1 MDGFER
7 RKEQS
12 KESIRKAAG
21 ELFAKFSVG
30 KVSINDIARKAGVS
44 QATIYNNFGSKD
56 GLIQDYIQTVANG
69 YFEHFREISKANKP
83 YAEKVEDVV
92 QYMIE
97 MGESGSGYD
106 DVEIMNNPRFKQF
119 VDSLLNQVRTLFLE
133 FIREGKREGYDNQDI
148 SDEAMEAYIEI
159 FTQGINTNPE
169 LHARTHHDPK
179 LFHDLLMIML
189 YGLARVK

>member
-21 ELFAKFSVG
+21 ELFDKFGVG

-56 GLIQDYIQTVANG
+56 GLIQDYFQIRANRF
-69 YFEHFREISKANKP
+69 FERFREISKANKP
-83 YAEKVEDVV
+83 YAEKLEDIV
-92 QYMIE
+92 QYEIE
-97 MGESGSGYD
+97 MNESDPGYS
-106 DVEIMNNPRFKQF
+106 DVEIMNNPQFKQLS
-119 VDSLLNQVRTLFLE
+119 DSLLEQVREQFLE
-133 FIREGKREGYDNQDI
+133 FIKEGKKQGYLNPDI

-159 FTQGINTNPE
+159 FMQGVNANPE
-169 LHARTHHDPK
+169 LHAKTHHDRK
-179 LFHDLLMIML
+179 LFHDLLLIML
-189 YGLARVK
+189 YGLKA

>member
-21 ELFAKFSVG
+21 ELFDKFGVG

-56 GLIQDYIQTVANG
+56 GLIQDYFQIRANRF
-69 YFEHFREISKANKP
+69 FERFREISKANKP
-83 YAEKVEDVV
+83 YAEKLEDII
-92 QYMIE
+92 QYEIE
-97 MGESGSGYD
+97 MNESDPGYS
-106 DVEIMNNPRFKQF
+106 DVEIMNNPQFKQLS
-119 VDSLLNQVRTLFLE
+119 DSLLEQVRELFLE
-133 FIREGKREGYDNQDI
+133 FIKEGKKQGYLNPDI

-159 FTQGINTNPE
+159 FLQGINANPE
-169 LHARTHHDPK
+169 LHARAHHDRK
-179 LFHDLLMIML
+179 LFHDLLLIML
-189 YGLARVK
+189 YGLKA

>member
-21 ELFAKFSVG
+21 ELFARFSVG

-56 GLIQDYIQTVANG
+56 ALIQDYIQTVANG
-69 YFEHFREISKANKP
+69 FFEHFRKISKANKP

-97 MGESGSGYD
+97 MSEPGSGYS
-106 DVEIMNNPRFKQF
+106 DVEIMSNPQYKQF
-119 VDSLLNQVRTLFLE
+119 VDSLLEQVRTLFLD
-133 FIREGKREGYDNQDI
+133 FIREGKKQGYVNQDI
-148 SDEAMEAYIEI
+148 SDEAIEAYVEI
-159 FTQGINTNPE
+159 FTQGINANPE
-169 LHARTHHDPK
+169 LHARTHHDHK
-179 LFHDLLMIML
+179 LFQDLLTIML
-189 YGLARVK
+189 YGLKA

>member
-56 GLIQDYIQTVANG
+56 ELIQDYIQTVANRFSE
-69 YFEHFREISKANKP
+69 YFRDILKANKP
-83 YAEKVEDVV
+83 YVEKVEDIV

-97 MGESGSGYD
+97 VGESGSGYS
-106 DVEIMNNPRFKQF
+106 DVEIMNNPQFKQL
-119 VDSLLNQVRTLFLE
+119 VDSLVEQVRTLLGE
-133 FIREGKREGYDNQDI
+133 FIMEGKKEGYVNPDI
-148 SDEAMEAYIEI
+148 SDEAIEAYVEI
-159 FTQGINTNPE
+159 LIQGMNASPE

-179 LFHDLLMIML
+179 LFHDLIMIML
-189 YGLARVK
+189 YGLKA

>member
-21 ELFAKFSVG
+21 ELFAKFGVG

-69 YFEHFREISKANKP
+69 FFEHFREISKANKP
-83 YAEKVEDVV
+83 YVERLENLV
-92 QYMIE
+92 QYVIAVV
-97 MGESGSGYD
+97 ESGSGYS
-106 DVEIMNNPRFKQF
+106 DVEIMSNPQYKQLM
-119 VDSLLNQVRTLFLE
+119 DSLLEQERALFLG
-133 FIREGKREGYDNQDI
+133 FIKEGKKQGYVNQDI
-148 SDEAMEAYIEI
+148 SDEAIEAYLEV
-159 FTQGINTNPE
+159 FMQGVNANPE
-169 LHARTHHDPK
+169 LHARTHHDRK
-179 LFHDLLMIML
+179 LFHDLLTIML
-189 YGLARVK
+189 YGLKA

>member
-21 ELFAKFSVG
+21 ELFDKFGVG

-56 GLIQDYIQTVANG
+56 GLIQDYFQIRANRF
-69 YFEHFREISKANKP
+69 FERFREISKANKP
-83 YAEKVEDVV
+83 YAEKLEDIV
-92 QYMIE
+92 QYEIE
-97 MGESGSGYD
+97 MNESDPGYS
-106 DVEIMNNPRFKQF
+106 DVEIMNNPQFKQLS
-119 VDSLLNQVRTLFLE
+119 DSLLEQVREQFLG
-133 FIREGKREGYDNQDI
+133 FIKEGKKQGYLNPDI

-159 FTQGINTNPE
+159 FMQGVNANPE
-169 LHARTHHDPK
+169 LHAKTHHNRK
-179 LFHDLLMIML
+179 LFHDLLLIML
-189 YGLARVK
+189 YGLKA

>member
-12 KESIRKAAG
+12 KENIRKAAG
-21 ELFAKFSVG
+21 ELFARFSVG

-69 YFEHFREISKANKP
+69 FFEHFREISKANKP
-83 YAEKVEDVV
+83 YGEKVEDVV

-97 MGESGSGYD
+97 MSEPGSGYS
-106 DVEIMNNPRFKQF
+106 DVEIMNNRQFKQF
-119 VDSLLNQVRTLFLE
+119 VDSLLEQVREQFLG
-133 FIREGKREGYDNQDI
+133 FIKEGKKEGYVNRDI
-148 SDEAMEAYIEI
+148 SDEAIEAYVEI
-159 FTQGINTNPE
+159 FTQGMNANPK

-179 LFHDLLMIML
+179 LFHDLLTIML
-189 YGLARVK
+189 YGLKA